1 MFMDDDDE
9 IEHIDLSEEDRQPA
23 PVHQSNVVPAVNNE
37 EEHHKF
43 KRILIGITLTAA
55 MLTFVRGIEL
65 QRFIADFM
73 AVFFIT
79 FAALKFADIEA
90 FVHIYRNYD
99 WIAKFIRPWG
109 YILPFVQ
116 AFLGFWYLLTD
127 GPLRLNIV
135 ALFVAGSAALPAIQA
150 YRHKFKTQYAYH
162 KTLLRLPFTRVS
174 ALENT
179 TLFVLAIAM
188 LVVTSAL

>member
-1 MFMDDDDE
+1 MDDDDE
-9 IEHIDLSEEDRQPA
+9 IEHINLEDEDRQPP
-23 PVHQSNVVPAVNNE
+23 PVHQSNVVHAVDNE

-79 FAALKFADIEA
+79 FAALKFSDIEA
-90 FVHIYRNYD
+90 FVSVYRNYD
-99 WIAKFIRPWG
+99 FVAKIIRPWA
-109 YILPFVQ
+109 YILPFIQ
-116 AFLGFWYLLTD
+116 AFMGFWYLLSN
-127 GPLRLNIV
+127 GPTRLNI
-135 ALFVAGSAALPAIQA
+135 AAIIITGSAAVPAITA
-150 YRHKFKTQYAYH
+150 YRHHFKTQYAYH
-162 KTLLRLPFTRVS
+162 KTLLRLPFTRIS

-179 TLFVLAIAM
+179 TLFLLAIAS
-188 LVVTSAL
+188 LAVNSIL